1 MLARRDFGRVL
12 LRARLGLIRLG
23 ELQERS
29 KSEPMRY
36 FFSAGVVG
44 GGGAVVTVGVTVTG
58 AAAAAGAVA
67 GAVVVDGGVV
77 AGAVVADGG
86 VVIATGASC
95 QWPCSTD
102 HTFPGGTSP
111 GG

>member
-1 MLARRDFGRVL
+1 VDPTSVVPYT
-12 LRARLGLIRLG
+12 RLSLIRLASF
-23 ELQERS
+23 R
-29 KSEPMRY
+29 KSFETEPMRY
-36 FFSAGVVG
+36 FFSAGVAG

-58 AAAAAGAVA
+58 AGAAAGAVA
-67 GAVVVDGGVV
+67 GAVVVDGGAV
-77 AGAVVADGG
+77 AGAVVAAGG